1 MARIFVI
8 IWQLTTIQICPKFI
22 TILPQWV
29 QNFAKTP
36 NSPSKVCQRFL
47 KVCPSGEIS
56 PNLDTLMATYLMLS
70 ESFEEP
76 TCVWFRL
83 PSLALLS
90 SFIRL
95 GTIVRFDLLPE
106 SFIQFAAKNFVR
118 HRVSNPRQ
126 AAQAVTFE
134 AVTKDYSFRLSGRND
149 CLFGLKSWT
158 FQLPVSTL
166 TTGQTK

>member
-106 SFIQFAAKNFVR
+106 SFIQFAAKTFSVTGFRTRGRQLKLSPLRQSLRTIHFVSLGETI
-118 HRVSNPRQ
+118 VCLGSNRGL
-126 AAQAVTFE
+126 F
-134 AVTKDYSFRLSGRND
+134 SCLSAH
-149 CLFGLKSWT
+149 
-158 FQLPVSTL
+158 
-166 TTGQTK
+166 